1 MSENR
6 SSTSAR
12 EVLCGCCMSKAP
24 GTVSRREFMAGMSV
38 AAGGLALGSIP
49 AARIDFGSVSQHAPP
64 PPRPLR
70 ARPVLA
76 ATLYDRREQTSWR
89 PWGGLHSQQ
98 DISDEQRRIGRELT
112 ELSSRS
118 EFELEILP
126 LVTVHNAEEAARV
139 AAEDHDVLLMY
150 AANTW
155 LDVLEA
161 LTNPGKWTILFVR
174 HRSGPVYLWYEIAHN
189 RFLRKT
195 IDEYGQPG
203 MDHRDVVVD
212 DLDETLW
219 RLRALA
225 GLKNTLGKRIVTIGG
240 PAGWGAGGAKA
251 PDIARDFWKM
261 DLRTVEY
268 AELGEMIRAARGNN
282 RLVEDC
288 ARQADQYLSGAGVSL
303 ETGRQYVVNAF
314 VLTEVFKRL
323 MDEAGTDAITVN
335 QCMGTIMPISETT
348 ACLPLSLLNDSGY
361 TAYCESDFV
370 VIPSGILL
378 HHITGRPVF
387 LNDPTYP
394 HQGVV
399 TLAHCTAPRRMDG
412 NTLEPARLLTHFES
426 DYGAAPKV
434 EMKLGQKITVIDPDF
449 DNIRWLGFEAEI
461 IDNPFLD
468 ICRSQ
473 IDVSINAD
481 CDKLVAETRGFHWM
495 VSYGDYLK
503 EVGYALRKVGIDWLD
518 LSA

>member
-1 MSENR
+1 MSENG
-6 SSTSAR
+6 SSEFTP
-12 EVLCGCCMSKAP
+12 EILCGCCMSKTP
-24 GTVSRREFMAGMSV
+24 GTVNRREFMTGMSV

-49 AARIDFGSVSQHAPP
+49 ASALDFSSVTEYAPI
-64 PPRPLR
+64 PPRPLKV
-70 ARPVLA
+70 RPVLA
-76 ATLYDRREQTSWR
+76 STLYRRREQTSWR
-89 PWGGLHSQQ
+89 PWGGLHTQQ
-98 DISDEQRRIGRELT
+98 DISDEQQRIGRELR

-126 LVTVHNAEEAARV
+126 LVTLNNAEEAARV
-139 AAEDHDVLLMY
+139 AAGDHDVLLMY

-161 LTNPGKWTILFVR
+161 LTDPKKWTILFVR

-189 RFLRKT
+189 RYLRKT
-195 IDEYGQPG
+195 VDEYGQPG
-203 MDHRDVVVD
+203 MDYRDVVVD
-212 DLDETLW
+212 DLDEIVW
-219 RLRALA
+219 RLRALS
-225 GLKNTLGKRIVTIGG
+225 GLRNTLGKRIVTIGG
-240 PAGWGAGGAKA
+240 PAGWGAGGRKA
-251 PDIARDFWKM
+251 PDITRDFWKM

-268 AELGEMIRAARGNN
+268 SELGEMIKAARQNS
-282 RLVEDC
+282 RLVEEC
-288 ARQADQYLSGAGVSL
+288 TRQADEYLRGVGVSL
-303 ETGRQYVVNAF
+303 ETDRQYVVNAF
-314 VLTEVFKRL
+314 VLTEVFKGL

-378 HHITGRPVF
+378 HHISGLPVF

-394 HQGVV
+394 HDGVV

-412 NTLEPARLLTHFES
+412 SKLEPARILTHFES

-434 EMKLGQKITVIDPDF
+434 EMKLGEKITVIDPDF
-449 DNIRWLGFEAEI
+449 DNVRWLGFEAEI

-473 IDVSINAD
+473 IDVRIKGN
-481 CDKLVAETRGFHWM
+481 CDTLVAETRGFHWM
-495 VSYGDYLK
+495 VSYGDYRK
-503 EVGYALRKVGIDWLD
+503 EVGYALGKVGIDWLD

>member
-1 MSENR
+1 
-6 SSTSAR
+6 
-12 EVLCGCCMSKAP
+12 MSKAP

-195 IDEYGQPG
+195 VDEYGQPG

-288 ARQADQYLSGAGVSL
+288 ARQADQYLSGAGVSHDHADL
-303 ETGRQYVVNAF
+303 GDY
-314 VLTEVFKRL
+314 
-323 MDEAGTDAITVN
+323 
-335 QCMGTIMPISETT
+335 
-348 ACLPLSLLNDSGY
+348 
-361 TAYCESDFV
+361 
-370 VIPSGILL
+370 
-378 HHITGRPVF
+378 
-387 LNDPTYP
+387 
-394 HQGVV
+394 GVP
-399 TLAHCTAPRRMDG
+399 A
-412 NTLEPARLLTHFES
+412 LEPAQRLRLHRVLRIRFRRHPLG
-426 DYGAAPKV
+426 DPAAPHHRSACV
-434 EMKLGQKITVIDPDF
+434 PERPDIPAPRGGYTCSLYRTSTNGRQHAGTGQTPDTF
-449 DNIRWLGFEAEI
+449 RVRLW
-461 IDNPFLD
+461 
-468 ICRSQ
+468 RS
-473 IDVSINAD
+473 A
-481 CDKLVAETRGFHWM
+481 
-495 VSYGDYLK
+495 
-503 EVGYALRKVGIDWLD
+503 
-518 LSA
+518 